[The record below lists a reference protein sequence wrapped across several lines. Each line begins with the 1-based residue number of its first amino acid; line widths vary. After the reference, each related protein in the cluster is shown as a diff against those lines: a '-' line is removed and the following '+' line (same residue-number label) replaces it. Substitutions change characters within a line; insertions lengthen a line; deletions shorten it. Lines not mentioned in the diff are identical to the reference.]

1 MQHADVIFEGVDL
14 SLELL
19 IGLMQVSALESQG
32 LCLLAQ
38 NLYEIFALPDLQVKV
53 GDPGGLVIIS
63 ATLALKPS
71 LEFRVFRSQPLVD
84 RSLVLDLSLLCSL
97 HCLQP
102 DNLPLKLLK
111 S

>member
-1 MQHADVIFEGVDL
+1 MIFEGIDL

-19 IGLMQVSALESQG
+19 ISLVEVSALESQG
-32 LCLLAQ
+32 LGLLAQ
-38 NLYEIFALPDLQVKV
+38 NLDEIFSLPDLQVKV
-53 GDPGGLVIIS
+53 GDAGGLVIIT
-63 ATLALKPS
+63 AALALKPS
-71 LEFRVFRSQPLVD
+71 LEFRVLRSQPLVH
-84 RSLVLDLSLLCSL
+84 RSLVLDLSLLGSL